1 MKLPTEKIS
10 TAFNTMTLTGISL
23 MWGQMLGY
31 LNPYFTVLT
40 VVCLLIGY
48 GSEMVARK
56 EL

>member
-1 MKLPTEKIS
+1 MKLPTEKIN

-23 MWGQMLGY
+23 MWGQMLGL

-40 VVCLLIGY
+40 VLCILVGY

-56 EL
+56 ES